1 MPSAEKI
8 EQPTASPA
16 LQSVFAAFMKA
27 ATPEEKIDVI
37 EAALEGPQGQQFR
50 DEMAGWVLRFL
61 PVEKLVPE
69 LYVRWRPL
77 VGDAMRFMLS
87 RLSTRRLAPKLVE
100 QVNLPFDTPPEAR
113 LLKLIAKVPGLQK
126 LGQVLARNRHLPQ
139 ALRRALTELENGIN
153 DVTEGQVRDV
163 IERQLGTKLEQCAVE
178 IEPRIL
184 CEASVSAVVRFKWWN
199 PELKARERGVLKVLK
214 PYIPSC
220 FAEDMHLLADL
231 AKHLGARHRE
241 YGFAPHVLPDTF
253 NDVRRLLQHEVDF
266 TREQETLAKA
276 SAMYGKVR
284 GVRIPRVVPALCTSR
299 ITAMTEERGR
309 KITDAVKRMPE
320 WRRARISEQLVDALI
335 AIPLFAPVGDVLFHA
350 DPHAGNL
357 FYDQKRDELIIL
369 DWALTEQLTRA
380 QRRHLALLF
389 LMIFLRDPVGACNA
403 VESLSPRSSRRRRSK
418 SRIIR
423 EAVNRCLS
431 ALPAKHMPGA
441 VDAMDLLEEIA
452 WAGVRLPASLV
463 MFRKAL
469 FTLDGILHD
478 IGAPEFSME
487 SVMARHIYQ
496 TWMRSW
502 KAIGAPLS
510 FADWVSVQCSALLFP
525 GRLSLQAAQNLVD
538 ESRRKA
544 ETGHVA
550 AGKPRGKRSE
560 AAAQSA

>member
-1 MPSAEKI
+1 MPSAATI
-8 EQPTASPA
+8 EHPGKASVLQP
-16 LQSVFAAFMKA
+16 VFAAFMKA
-27 ATPEEKIDVI
+27 VSTQERVDVI
-37 EAALEGPQGQQFR
+37 ETALEGPNGQQFR
-50 DEMAGWVLRFL
+50 EEMAAWVLQFV

-69 LYVRWRPL
+69 LYERWRPL
-77 VGDAMRFMLS
+77 VRDAMRFMLS

-100 QVNLPFDTPPEAR
+100 QVELGFDTPPEVR

-126 LGQVLARNRHLPQ
+126 LGQVLARNRHLPP

-153 DVTEGQVRDV
+153 DVTDEQVREV
-163 IERQLGTKLEQCAVE
+163 IERQLGAITEQCAVE
-178 IEPRIL
+178 IEPRIF
-184 CEASVSAVVRFKWWN
+184 CEASVSAVVRFRWWN
-199 PELKARERGVLKVLK
+199 PEIKARQRGVFKVLK

-266 TREQETLAKA
+266 AREQGTLAKA
-276 SAMYGKVR
+276 SSFYRKVA
-284 GVRIPRVVPALCTSR
+284 GVRIPQVIPALCTSR

-309 KITDAVKRMPE
+309 KITDAVKRMPM
-320 WRRARISEQLVDALI
+320 WRRARVSEQLVDALI
-335 AIPLFAPVGDVLFHA
+335 AIPMFAPAGDVLFHA

-357 FYDQKRDELIIL
+357 LYDQKRNELIIL

-389 LMIFLRDPVGACNA
+389 LMIFLRDPVGACKAIEN
-403 VESLSPRSSRRRRSK
+403 LSPRTSRRRRSK

-431 ALPAKHMPGA
+431 ALPAKRIPGA
-441 VDAMDLLEEIA
+441 VDAMDVLEEVA

-463 MFRKAL
+463 MFRKVL

-487 SVMARHIYQ
+487 SAMARHIYQ

-502 KAIGAPLS
+502 KTIGAPLS
-510 FADWVSVQCSALLFP
+510 FSDWVGVQCSALLFP
-525 GRLSLQAAQNLVD
+525 GRLCLQGAQNFV
-538 ESRRKA
+538 EQSRKKA
-544 ETGHVA
+544 ET
-550 AGKPRGKRSE
+550 RE
-560 AAAQSA
+560 ANAEKSRAKHSDTTAQSA